1 MISELNVNEKEDFN
15 KKNNTVMEN
24 FSDWLLCRPD
34 GVDCDFMEIVSGV
47 IYGTENEINFSI
59 SFKMP
64 FDDNKPRKKDKK

>member
-1 MISELNVNEKEDFN
+1 MEQKENFN
-15 KKNNTVMEN
+15 NSNNTIMEN
-24 FSDWLLCRPD
+24 FSDWLLSRPN
-34 GVDCDFMEIVSGV
+34 GVNCDFLEITSGV

>member
-1 MISELNVNEKEDFN
+1 MEQKENFN
-15 KKNNTVMEN
+15 NSNNTIMEN
-24 FSDWLLCRPD
+24 FSDWLLSRPN
-34 GVDCDFMEIVSGV
+34 GVDCDFLEITSGV

>member
-1 MISELNVNEKEDFN
+1 MEQKENFN
-15 KKNNTVMEN
+15 NSNNTIMEN
-24 FSDWLLCRPD
+24 FSDCLLSRPN
-34 GVDCDFMEIVSGV
+34 GVNCDFLEITSGV

>member
-1 MISELNVNEKEDFN
+1 MEQKENFN
-15 KKNNTVMEN
+15 NSNNTIMEN
-24 FSDWLLCRPD
+24 FSDWLLSRPN
-34 GVDCDFMEIVSGV
+34 GVDCDFMEITSGE

>member
-1 MISELNVNEKEDFN
+1 MEQKENFN
-15 KKNNTVMEN
+15 NSNNTIMEN
-24 FSDWLLCRPD
+24 FSDWLLSRSN
-34 GVDCDFMEIVSGV
+34 GVNCDFLEITSGV

>member
-1 MISELNVNEKEDFN
+1 MGQKENFN
-15 KKNNTVMEN
+15 NSNNTIMEN
-24 FSDWLLCRPD
+24 FSDWLLNRPN
-34 GVDCDFMEIVSGV
+34 GVDCDFLEITNGV